1 MDLKGKVQGWDW
13 LVSSSRG
20 RWCWLPTLMQRPVP
34 LSLSCSECFGA
45 KVLCPQPTLLP
56 WPCAPARG
64 LPGTNCFRVSCWLH
78 CYHRL
83 LWIISMA
90 GLVSFYLL
98 FTYLFFLSSLLVMRS
113 FNFCLNFV
121 CLSFSPRLVPCLS
134 TLSCWLC
141 LRCSFP
147 AASSIHQVQ
156 AADLRRVSAPPGS
169 FTMWVQCH
177 SVLTLFPQLL
187 LLRGRSPAASFSS
200 TGLLLGWGAHPI
212 IDAFR
217 PPPFMW
223 YGGAELFVLHMS
235 PHPMHLPFHLFLRC
249 FRAHAC
255 VGWSNSLCWASLF
268 FRVW

>member
-1 MDLKGKVQGWDW
+1 M
-13 LVSSSRG
+13 S
-20 RWCWLPTLMQRPVP
+20 
-34 LSLSCSECFGA
+34 
-45 KVLCPQPTLLP
+45 
-56 WPCAPARG
+56 
-64 LPGTNCFRVSCWLH
+64 
-78 CYHRL
+78 
-83 LWIISMA
+83 
-90 GLVSFYLL
+90 
-98 FTYLFFLSSLLVMRS
+98 LFF
-113 FNFCLNFV
+113 
-121 CLSFSPRLVPCLS
+121 SPACPCLS

-200 TGLLLGWGAHPI
+200 TGLLLEWGAHLI

-217 PPPFMW
+217 PPFLCDT
-223 YGGAELFVLHMS
+223 EQQSSLCFVC
-235 PHPMHLPFHLFLRC
+235 PHPLCICPFIF
-249 FRAHAC
+249 FWDASGPMVVW
-255 VGWSNSLCWASLF
+255 VGLTVYAEHHF